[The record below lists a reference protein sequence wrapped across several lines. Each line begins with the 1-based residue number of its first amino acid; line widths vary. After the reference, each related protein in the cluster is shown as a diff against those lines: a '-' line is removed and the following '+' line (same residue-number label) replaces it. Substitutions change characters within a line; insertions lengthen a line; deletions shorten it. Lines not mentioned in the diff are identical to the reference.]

1 MMHSLGDENGASS
14 SFFWVQ
20 PNRALSVSERHSSS
34 IISKMNNRFS
44 LFAHVVEGNDVMDL
58 LRPGDVLLSADV
70 KEGEG
75 SGMCICICIYCH
87 VHILFRMKYPRD
99 ELTDVQ
105 ICIDIH
111 IYCN

>member
-75 SGMCICICIYCH
+75 SGMCIFIYMLYH
-87 VHILFRMKYPRD
+87 VHILFRMKCPRD
-99 ELTDVQ
+99 ELRDSQ
-105 ICIDIH
+105 ICFDIH
-111 IYCN
+111 LYCN

>member
-1 MMHSLGDENGASS
+1 
-14 SFFWVQ
+14 
-20 PNRALSVSERHSSS
+20 VSERHSSS

-75 SGMCICICIYCH
+75 TGAW
-87 VHILFRMKYPRD
+87 
-99 ELTDVQ
+99 ELTRASD
-105 ICIDIH
+105 ID
-111 IYCN
+111 YLPFDDE